1 MQKLFKFSTLIV
13 VLFIGLLITGC
24 GTAEK
29 TDETP
34 ADSDTPVIDDKAEP
48 EKTVPDTSKPETV
61 KPETV
66 RPTSK
71 KPLAEAEE
79 EVLDVEKAYKEFVGS
94 EEELY
99 ARIKYPGYW
108 RLTKIPGIK
117 VIPGIDAE
125 RWCKFRFESLDA
137 SIEITVLEGER
148 DLDKIIPQLKK
159 RILKRY
165 SLDSFLELPPR
176 LVAIGDEKVEDKET
190 EGGTLDTVI
199 GEDNENEEDLPDFD
213 GVTDDDDSQTQ
224 PEETDDDDEELDDD
238 LDLDDD
244 DDLDLDDDD
253 DLDLDDDDDLDLD
266 DDDDLDLDD
275 DDDLDLDDDDDLD
288 LDDDD
293 DLDLDD
299 DDEMN
304 DDDDLDLDDDVD
316 DDEVKTEKG
325 GLSKGAKIFKRNEV
339 WLKGK
344 EMWSK
349 TGSHNSASIRAL
361 EYEGRFVY
369 DQKLFLIKVYAVNYK
384 KSSNTYYSIFVCEA
398 ENFVRYEV
406 EYRKTV
412 QNVSFPK
419 KNSSEE

>member
-253 DLDLDDDDDLDLD
+253 DLDLDDDD
-266 DDDDLDLDD
+266 
-275 DDDLDLDDDDDLD
+275 
-288 LDDDD
+288 
-293 DLDLDD
+293 
-299 DDEMN
+299 EMN